1 LLPQILHGLAVNNS
15 AVTLAAI
22 LLLTSIALLACWIP
36 ARKAT
41 RVNPVEILKAE

>member
-1 LLPQILHGLAVNNS
+1 
-15 AVTLAAI
+15 VTLAAI